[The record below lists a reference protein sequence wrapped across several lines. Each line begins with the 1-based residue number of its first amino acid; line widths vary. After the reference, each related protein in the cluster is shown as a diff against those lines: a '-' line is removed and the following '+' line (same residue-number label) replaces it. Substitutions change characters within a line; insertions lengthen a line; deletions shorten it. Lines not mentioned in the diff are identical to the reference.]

1 MDKFVV
7 VSQVNEKIKNDEVEE
22 DTAIGEELEKKDIR
36 ILRDYIEKKM
46 NMSQKMQII
55 DIVVKND
62 ERYTKNKNGYFI
74 NLNNLSMDVLNK
86 VKKLVDYMRD
96 NMKEL
101 RKVEDKMNEEKSK
114 IEDIDKDEDTTGDNI
129 MEKNINFEIYS
140 LDGVQSEIFEEFRED
155 NSDELKFMDR
165 ELMSEKRENSGY
177 KIILKRYKR
186 KYGGNKAKIL
196 KKFRDI
202 AKSSVNNKSAKNVL
216 NKPVSKKVN
225 VKNVVKNEETE
236 NIGIEET
243 YVTED
248 EVTEVDGEY

>member
-1 MDKFVV
+1 MV